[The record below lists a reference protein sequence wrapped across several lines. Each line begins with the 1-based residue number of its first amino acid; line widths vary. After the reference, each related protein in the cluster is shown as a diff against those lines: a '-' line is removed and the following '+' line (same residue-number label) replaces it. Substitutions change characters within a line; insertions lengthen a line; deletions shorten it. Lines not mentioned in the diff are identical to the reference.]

1 MELFKEENFTIFNQN
16 IECLVRINKNSNP
29 IVPRLVI
36 PSKLLNGK
44 SVELLRLCIQ
54 TIRKYTKQYELWI
67 VDNNSPEEYVSQFLD
82 LQDINFV
89 LIKTNILGGGSYENA
104 VALEIAAELIAKDT
118 KYLMTLHQDIVVC
131 KDGWLEDMTS
141 RIKGNVKAVGVR
153 EDKVRVKEGI
163 LHVLGY
169 VIDFQLFKELQLTF
183 KPELPNFDVG
193 DRVIY
198 DFKEKGFEYFAYANT
213 IWNAELVNKM
223 PASSPFK
230 KINVDR
236 AIDDEDDVFFMHLG
250 RGVLKSQGQIANE
263 DKGIDLWIKFV
274 NKYIL

>member
-67 VDNNSPEEYVSQFLD
+67 VDNNSPEEYVSEFLD

-118 KYLMTLHQDIVVC
+118 KHLMTLHQDIVVC

-169 VIDFQLFKELQLTF
+169 VIDFQLFKELQLSF